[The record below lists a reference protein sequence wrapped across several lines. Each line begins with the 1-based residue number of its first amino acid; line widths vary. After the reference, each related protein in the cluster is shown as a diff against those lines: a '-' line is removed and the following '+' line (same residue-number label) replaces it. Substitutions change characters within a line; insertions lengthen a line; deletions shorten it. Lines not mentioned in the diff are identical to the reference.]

1 MAPSLFSSE
10 HLADAQ
16 AQLDR
21 LIAAHKPGHALQR
34 EFQTDPGIYRLDLER
49 IWRRGWL
56 FAGHTCQVKSPGDY
70 FVFDIDT
77 DSLVVIRGDDGEIHA
92 FHNTCRHR
100 GMRVCQEESGH
111 VGRIVCPYH
120 QWTYARNGELLACG
134 GMDRDGDLDRSEF
147 GLHPAHVRE
156 VAGLIFVCLAE
167 DPIAFEGAG
176 QSFAAMLRPQGLE
189 RAKVA
194 GFTQPYL
201 EFGTVP
207 VLRKKNADRFK
218 SWADIDQKGVTVV
231 TTLGT
236 VFDAQAREYFK
247 VATLRQVEAPAL
259 GFQEVL
265 SGRADVT
272 ITSNVDAAALVR
284 RYPDLTVAPVD
295 RPRGR
300 RPASFLMPQ
309 NDQVWLNYMNNWITI
324 KRMLGF
330 FDELDKKWLQVSD

>member
-1 MAPSLFSSE
+1 MKYCAKILLVTFAAAAAFSVLALARAQDRSDASRAS
-10 HLADAQ
+10 HLNRILEAGTVRVGTTGDFPP
-16 AQLDR
+16 LTSR
-21 LIAAHKPGHALQR
+21 
-34 EFQTDPGIYRLDLER
+34 DPESKGYV
-49 IWRRGWL
+49 G
-56 FAGHTCQVKSPGDY
+56 Y
-70 FVFDIDT
+70 DIDAANELAKDLGVKVQFVPADWKT
-77 DSLVVIRGDDGEIHA
+77 LINGIVADKYDIVMSGVSMSLD
-92 FHNTCRHR
+92 
-100 GMRVCQEESGH
+100 
-111 VGRIVCPYH
+111 
-120 QWTYARNGELLACG
+120 
-134 GMDRDGDLDRSEF
+134 
-147 GLHPAHVRE
+147 
-156 VAGLIFVCLAE
+156 
-167 DPIAFEGAG
+167 
-176 QSFAAMLRPQGLE
+176 

-201 EFGTVP
+201 EFSTVP
-207 VLRKKNADRFK
+207 LLRKKNADRFK

-272 ITSNVDAAALVR
+272 ITSNVDAANLVR
-284 RYPDLTVAPVD
+284 RYPELAIVPVD
-295 RPRGR
+295 RPRAR

-330 FDELDKKWLQVSD
+330 FDQLDKKWLQTTD